1 MRTPTRALHYPL
13 PALRSSLHR
22 TRAPLLIYLL
32 TTAIY
37 LLVAGDR
44 LLAPSP
50 DNHFVYLAEGWL
62 EGRLDLGGAPPGNND
77 WACFDEATGERC
89 GRRPA
94 ATQKHYVSFPPFPAV
109 LALPAVA
116 IFGTELRDRLFFG
129 LLAGLAP
136 ALLLVLLRGLRERG
150 ESERS
155 AREDLWLVALFAF
168 GSVYFFSAVQGTVWF
183 AAHVV
188 ASALICLYLIFSMN
202 AARPALAG
210 LMLGLA
216 LATRPSTLWLG
227 AFFVLEATR
236 VSVEGPGA
244 RAWLGALFQKATL
257 RRLALFAL
265 PVALVGLALAAHNV
279 ARFGDPSEFG
289 HRFLQIYWIER
300 IEKWGLFG
308 YHYLGRNLAVVLAS
322 LPWLESEAP
331 YVKIS
336 RHGLALWVVSPA
348 LLYLLWPKKMP
359 ARNVALALA
368 IALVFGLDL
377 LYQNS
382 GWVQFGPRFVL
393 DWLPLGIVLLA
404 LGGRRFGPLFR
415 SLVVISIVVSTFGAL
430 TFDRHHAFYDDD
442 RTQERIFQPH

>member
-1 MRTPTRALHYPL
+1 LTSSFARARTPL
-13 PALRSSLHR
+13 
-22 TRAPLLIYLL
+22 
-32 TTAIY
+32 AIY
-37 LLVAGDR
+37 LVTTVVYLAVAGDR
-44 LLAPSP
+44 LVEPSP

-62 EGRLDLGGAPPGNND
+62 EGRLDLGGKPPGTND

-89 GRRPA
+89 GRRPSD
-94 ATQKHYVSFPPFPAV
+94 TQKYYVSFPPFPAV
-109 LALPAVA
+109 LALPVVA
-116 IFGTELRDRLFFG
+116 IFGTALWDRLFFG

-136 ALLLVLLRGLRERG
+136 ALLFVLLRGLRERD
-150 ESERS
+150 ESDRTTAEN
-155 AREDLWLVALFAF
+155 LWLVALFAF

-188 ASALICLYLIFSMN
+188 ASALICLHLLFAMN
-202 AARPALAG
+202 ASRPVLAG
-210 LMLGLA
+210 LMLGLL
-216 LATRPSTLWLG
+216 LATRPSTLLLG
-227 AFFVLEATR
+227 LFFVLEAAR
-236 VSVEGPGA
+236 AEVKGQGA
-244 RAWLGALFQKATL
+244 RAWLSALFAKATL

-265 PVALVGLALAAHNV
+265 PVLAVGLALAAHNY
-279 ARFGDPSEFG
+279 ARFGDPGEYG
-289 HRFLQIYWIER
+289 HRFLQIYWIHR

-348 LLYLLWPKKMP
+348 LLYLLWPNKMQP
-359 ARNVALALA
+359 RNAALALS
-368 IALVFGLDL
+368 IGLVFGLDL

-404 LGGRRFGPLFR
+404 LGGRRFGPLFK
-415 SLVVISIVVSTFGAL
+415 SLVVISIAVSTFGAL
-430 TFDRHHAFYDDD
+430 TFDRHYVFYDDD